1 MALGVTA
8 YSEAAFSTEDSDVI
22 IYASGI
28 EMTMQ
33 ENTPAI
39 TIDVNVPV
47 TGQELTSTEGT
58 VTTVSG
64 AFVSVTGET
73 LSGSLGDV
81 TESSAD
87 ADVPVT
93 GFELTTNVNNPT
105 HDTLTAFGEAPFATL
120 SPATFNIPV
129 QVEATV
135 GGIAVGTELPMSLG
149 NVAAVATSE
158 VLLSGQELTMQEN
171 SATVTAD
178 ANISITGQ
186 ALTATEGTLTL
197 DANTFASVTGE
208 AMTAEEGTVDP
219 APDAEVTGQE
229 MTSSLG
235 SVSITA
241 NADVQLFNGTG
252 PEFSALGNAA
262 LSTDQAK
269 FGTSSLELDGTDDF
283 VDSTSNINLSSTDF
297 TVDLWIRPDNVT
309 GYKGIWQSGTSTTEQ
324 SYLLGNQVYWT
335 VNPSTI
341 ITTSVTVSAG
351 VWTMLSYERQGNTHR
366 IYKNGTLED
375 TVSTGN
381 KQDNGPFSIG
391 KNGFGDF
398 DGYIDEVRVS
408 DIARY
413 GGSSFTEP
421 TSEFS
426 VDLDTIALLHFDG
439 ADGSTDM
446 INALNAE
453 ALVLT
458 SNDGTLTVTG
468 TTEVSLTG
476 ELLSIAEGNIN
487 VAANADVVVTG
498 QELTIQE
505 NAPTVTGDANVDLTG
520 IGFTANLGT
529 APTVSA
535 DANVDVTGQLL
546 SIAEGNISITANADI
561 SVTGQEMT
569 VQENAPTVTA
579 DANVSVTGFGFT
591 ANLGTAVLD
600 AVSFIDV
607 TGQAMTMQEGQV
619 DATDSVARPTGIAM
633 TIALGDEKTIVWTK
647 VDTGSTSTWTEVNQ
661 GSSGTWTEV
670 DTAA

>member
-39 TIDVNVPV
+39 TIDANVPV

-58 VTTVSG
+58 ITSVSG
-64 AFVSVTGET
+64 AFVPVTGET

-129 QVEATV
+129 QIETTV
-135 GGIAVGTELPMSLG
+135 GGILVGTELPMSLG
-149 NVAAVATSE
+149 NVAAVGTSE

-219 APDAEVTGQE
+219 SPDAEVTGIGMSAALGLGTATAGTEIDVTGELLTAGIGSLTVTADANTDVTGEAMTAEEGTVDPSPDAIVTGQE
-229 MTSSLG
+229 ITSSLG

-241 NADVQLFNGTG
+241 NADVQLFNRTG
-252 PEFSALGNAA
+252 PEFLASGNAA

-269 FGTSSLELDGTDDF
+269 FGASSLELDGTDDF

-381 KQDNGPFSIG
+381 KQDNGLFSIG

-426 VDLDTIALLHFDG
+426 VDSDTIALLHFDG

-458 SNDGTLTVTG
+458 SNDGTLAAAA

-476 ELLSIAEGNIN
+476 ELLSIAQGSV
-487 VAANADVVVTG
+487 VASAGVDVSVTG
-498 QELTIQE
+498 FDLTIQE
-505 NAPTVTGDANVDLTG
+505 NAPTVTGDANV
-520 IGFTANLGT
+520 TAT
-529 APTVSA
+529 ALPMT
-535 DANVDVTGQLL
+535 
-546 SIAEGNISITANADI
+546 TA
-561 SVTGQEMT
+561 
-569 VQENAPTVTA
+569 
-579 DANVSVTGFGFT
+579 
-591 ANLGTAVLD
+591 LGTAVLD

-607 TGQAMTMQEGQV
+607 TGQEMTMQEGQA

-633 TIALGDEKTIVWTK
+633 TMALGDEKTIVWTE

-661 GSSGTWTEV
+661 GSSSTWTEV